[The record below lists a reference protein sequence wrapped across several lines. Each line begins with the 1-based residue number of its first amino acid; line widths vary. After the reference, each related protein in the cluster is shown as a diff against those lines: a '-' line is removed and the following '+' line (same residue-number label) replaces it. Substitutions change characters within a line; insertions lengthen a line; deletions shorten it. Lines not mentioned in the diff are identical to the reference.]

1 MILLRKFFSYYLPYK
16 NLFIIDFSC
25 AILSALLELIF
36 PLAISNVL
44 DNQLPKGDWNII
56 LYSCLGLLAIYTFS
70 AFLNYVVT
78 YWGHKLGIS
87 IEADMR
93 KQLFEKIQKL
103 SFNFF
108 DNNKTG
114 HLLSR
119 MTNELMDI
127 GEIAHHGPE
136 DIFIA
141 IMTLLGAFG
150 IMVHTNWKLALLT
163 FLIIPIMSYL
173 SIFFNRKMAKAF
185 EQMFKDIGNYNS
197 GVENNIL
204 GMKVVQAFSN
214 ENYEIEKFSEHN
226 HQFFLTKCVAY
237 GIMAW
242 NSAISFILT
251 KLVHIFVLVCGTW
264 FVINGEMSNGD
275 FVAFVM
281 LSNVFL
287 GPIKQ
292 ISATIESYPKG
303 IASFK
308 RYIELLETE
317 PDVKEMPGAKEIE
330 IAYGNITYDNVT
342 FTYEGKEGKVL
353 ENISLKINQGET
365 VALVGPSGTGKS
377 TLTSLLPRFY
387 DINDGK
393 ITIDGIDIKEMKLDS
408 LRGGIGIVQQDVFLF
423 DGTIRENVAY
433 GKLGASEDEIWLA
446 LKQAQLD
453 EYVSSLPDGLDTL
466 VGERGAKLSGGQKQR
481 ISIAR
486 MFLKNPR
493 ILILDEATSSL
504 DTQTEAAIQK
514 ALVDLSKGRTTI
526 IIAHRLSTIKN
537 ADKIVVLEGS
547 GIAELGT
554 HEELINNHGVYKSLY
569 EAQSA

>member
-1 MILLRKFFSYYLPYK
+1 M
-16 NLFIIDFSC
+16 
-25 AILSALLELIF
+25 
-36 PLAISNVL
+36 
-44 DNQLPKGDWNII
+44 
-56 LYSCLGLLAIYTFS
+56 
-70 AFLNYVVT
+70 
-78 YWGHKLGIS
+78 
-87 IEADMR
+87 
-93 KQLFEKIQKL
+93 
-103 SFNFF
+103 
-108 DNNKTG
+108 
-114 HLLSR
+114 
-119 MTNELMDI
+119 
-127 GEIAHHGPE
+127 
-136 DIFIA
+136 
-141 IMTLLGAFG
+141 
-150 IMVHTNWKLALLT
+150 
-163 FLIIPIMSYL
+163 
-173 SIFFNRKMAKAF
+173 
-185 EQMFKDIGNYNS
+185 
-197 GVENNIL
+197 
-204 GMKVVQAFSN
+204 
-214 ENYEIEKFSEHN
+214 
-226 HQFFLTKCVAY
+226 
-237 GIMAW
+237 
-242 NSAISFILT
+242 
-251 KLVHIFVLVCGTW
+251 
-264 FVINGEMSNGD
+264 
-275 FVAFVM
+275 
-281 LSNVFL
+281 
-287 GPIKQ
+287 
-292 ISATIESYPKG
+292 
-303 IASFK
+303 
-308 RYIELLETE
+308 
-317 PDVKEMPGAKEIE
+317 
-330 IAYGNITYDNVT
+330 T

-433 GKLGASEDEIWLA
+433 GKLGASEDEIWVA

-554 HEELINNHGVYKSLY
+554 HEELINNHGVYKNLY

>member
-1 MILLRKFFSYYLPYK
+1 
-16 NLFIIDFSC
+16 
-25 AILSALLELIF
+25 
-36 PLAISNVL
+36 
-44 DNQLPKGDWNII
+44 
-56 LYSCLGLLAIYTFS
+56 
-70 AFLNYVVT
+70 
-78 YWGHKLGIS
+78 
-87 IEADMR
+87 
-93 KQLFEKIQKL
+93 
-103 SFNFF
+103 
-108 DNNKTG
+108 
-114 HLLSR
+114 
-119 MTNELMDI
+119 MDI

-226 HQFFLTKCVAY
+226 HKFFLTKCVAY

-317 PDVKEMPGAKEIE
+317 PDVKEMPGAKEVE

-342 FTYEGKEGKVL
+342 FTYQGKEEKVL
-353 ENISLKINQGET
+353 ENISLKINKGET

-514 ALVDLSKGRTTI
+514 ALADLSKGRTTI